1 MAKKKSAKKISKE
14 TEFAVIENGGKQYT
28 VRVGDVIT
36 LEKIPGTNK
45 EGDKIVF
52 DKVVLVDNGK
62 DTTIGTPYIVG
73 ASVEASFMM
82 DGREKTVTILRYK
95 QKSRY
100 RKMRGHRQP
109 FSKVK
114 ITAIK

>member
-1 MAKKKSAKKISKE
+1 MAKKESTKEISQK

-28 VRVGDVIT
+28 VKVGDVIM

-52 DKVVLVDNGK
+52 DKVILVDNGK
-62 DTTIGTPYIVG
+62 DTTLGTPYIKG
-73 ASVEASFMM
+73 AAVEGSFMK
-82 DGREKTVTILRYK
+82 DGREKKVTILRYK

-100 RKMRGHRQP
+100 RRFNGHRQP

>member
-45 EGDKIVF
+45 EWDKIVF

-82 DGREKTVTILRYK
+82 DGRERTVTVLRYK